1 MKFCENCK
9 VEYDDSMQFCKNCG
23 APLVQ
28 KVTENADTGAQQTY
42 ENMNGAQQEQQQY
55 QQYAAP
61 QYGQYQQYAAP
72 DPYDHTSEFD
82 AADISE
88 NKVVCML
95 LYLLGVPGVIIALL
109 SQQDSAYVKFHLRW
123 ALRFLVVEILLT
135 VIAAVFVWTFIV
147 PIAASVCVVIV
158 FVLKVIA
165 FFQICSGKAKD
176 PAIIRSLG
184 FLK

>member
-9 VEYDDSMQFCKNCG
+9 VEYDDAMQFCKNCG
-23 APLVQ
+23 QPLVQ
-28 KVTENADTGAQQTY
+28 KVDENTKADAQESY
-42 ENMNGAQQEQQQY
+42 VNVNNAQQEQQQY
-55 QQYAAP
+55 QQYATP
-61 QYGQYQQYAAP
+61 QYGPYQQYVVP
-72 DPYDHTSEFD
+72 NPYDHTNEFD

-88 NKVVCML
+88 NKVICML
-95 LYLLGVPGVIIALL
+95 LYLLGIPGIIIALL
-109 SQQDSAYVKFHLRW
+109 SQQDSPYVKFHLRW
-123 ALRFLVVEILLT
+123 ALRFLVVNILL
-135 VIAAVFVWTFIV
+135 VLLGVLLVWTFIV
-147 PIAASVCVVIV
+147 PIAAGVCAVIV